1 MSKSVEII
9 LQGLREPLEMI
20 QFSFMRNPPVSVKDS
35 QSESKGE
42 QRFGALRAFT
52 FKEKKV
58 GEFLVLR
65 FIESTLT
72 TLT

>member
-35 QSESKGE
+35 QRVKESKGSE
-42 QRFGALRAFT
+42 HSELSPS
-52 FKEKKV
+52 KKKKV

>member
-1 MSKSVEII
+1 MSKSVKII

-35 QSESKGE
+35 QSESKGSE
-42 QRFGALRAFT
+42 HSELSPS
-52 FKEKKV
+52 KKKKV
-58 GEFLVLR
+58 GEFLVVR